1 MITDFVDG
9 YKNTITGKFDAK
21 RGNIP
26 SANSNKKEL
35 SGGAKIKVHFYNLY
49 KQFVGYNAT
58 SEYTD
63 SDIDRAIM
71 LHEGDTIPGFP
82 SVDVFVYLIQPQLE
96 KLREPALDL
105 LQDVYHMLEQMA
117 QGIVDRIFM
126 RFPALIPEVMD
137 IIIGVIQDERE
148 KTRAI
153 VEAIID
159 AEQNYLFTN
168 DSDYLT
174 NRTDIVPQAQ
184 EQQPLNNM
192 GQQPGG
198 PGQQPQNRPPP
209 QNQNK
214 GSNIFVKEIRSRI
227 DAYFKIAVRNVRD
240 TVPKTIGYFLV
251 KSSQERLQFELYSQ
265 INKNE
270 SFSKSLGEPER
281 VAEERKSLNSTLEVL
296 KKAIKVLQRDPEI
309 TNTAFGEDELE
320 SELR

>member
-126 RFPALIPEVMD
+126 RFPALI
-137 IIIGVIQDERE
+137 
-148 KTRAI
+148 
-153 VEAIID
+153 
-159 AEQNYLFTN
+159 L
-168 DSDYLT
+168 
-174 NRTDIVPQAQ
+174 
-184 EQQPLNNM
+184 
-192 GQQPGG
+192 
-198 PGQQPQNRPPP
+198 
-209 QNQNK
+209 
-214 GSNIFVKEIRSRI
+214 
-227 DAYFKIAVRNVRD
+227 
-240 TVPKTIGYFLV
+240 
-251 KSSQERLQFELYSQ
+251 SSLHGIL
-265 INKNE
+265 
-270 SFSKSLGEPER
+270 SKL
-281 VAEERKSLNSTLEVL
+281 
-296 KKAIKVLQRDPEI
+296 
-309 TNTAFGEDELE
+309 
-320 SELR
+320 